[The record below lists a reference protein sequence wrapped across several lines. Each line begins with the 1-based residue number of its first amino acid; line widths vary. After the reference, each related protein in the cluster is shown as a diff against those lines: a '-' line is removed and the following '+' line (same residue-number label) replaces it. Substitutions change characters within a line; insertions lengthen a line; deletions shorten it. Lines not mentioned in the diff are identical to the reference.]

1 MKISNPI
8 FLILILTA
16 NVVYPQIKKIPF
28 KNTEGKDCNDLHI
41 KFTTDDVG
49 IHHSPCF
56 SDAIAQEDRKEKYL
70 QGGQVNNNETC
81 TLSFKRPN
89 NKPVTAKSYY
99 WTIDGKQ
106 QGKEKRL
113 QIQKLTWHGGIA
125 TGNGLIRVKLEN
137 TISHF
142 HYLPGST
149 AEQTRSSFKSFI
161 EMNFNLGGVER
172 IHAYVDSLG
181 TLIMQSNLAGDTT
194 VKLETVVIMQDFSQ
208 TVIFTDILPG
218 VLKVRLLLEG
228 FYNTT
233 EDKMSGD
240 YAVVLLRSNLP
251 PYDVL
256 ESTRCW
262 IDTSG
267 NIETFFW
274 DVPDGQQF
282 FMEIRHRNSISTWSA
297 NGFNQFLNREFY
309 YNFTLSPSMAFGSN
323 MMLKGV
329 RWCFYSG
336 DVDQNGF
343 IDGIDMGMVDNDAS
357 IFAIGKIP
365 TDLTGDNTTDAT
377 DLAIVDN
384 NALLFISTVRP

>member
-1 MKISNPI
+1 MKSSISI
-8 FLILILTA
+8 LLILLLTA

-28 KNTEGKDCNDLHI
+28 KNTEGKNCNDLHI
-41 KFTTDDVG
+41 KFTTDDV
-49 IHHSPCF
+49 IVHHSPCF
-56 SDAIAQEDRKEKYL
+56 SDYPAQEDRKEKYF
-70 QGGQVNNNETC
+70 QSGQVNNNETC

-89 NKPVTAKSYY
+89 NKAVTAKSYY

-113 QIQKLTWHGGIA
+113 QIQKLNWHGGVA

-137 TISHF
+137 TVSHF
-142 HYLPGST
+142 QYFHGST

-161 EMNFNLGGVER
+161 DMNFNSGGVER
-172 IHAYVDSLG
+172 IHAYVDTLG

-194 VKLETVVIMQDFSQ
+194 VTLETFVVMQDMTQS
-208 TVIFTDILPG
+208 VLFTDIVPG
-218 VLKVRLLLEG
+218 VLRVKLLPEG
-228 FYNTT
+228 FYNTMD
-233 EDKMSGD
+233 DKMTGD
-240 YAVVLLRSNLP
+240 YAVVLLRYNVP

-262 IDTSG
+262 IDSTG

-282 FMEIRHRNSISTWSA
+282 FMEVRHRNSISTWSA
-297 NGFNQFLNREFY
+297 NGFNQFTNREFN

-323 MMLKGV
+323 LMLKGV
-329 RWCFYSG
+329 RWCFFGG

-343 IDGIDMGMVDNDAS
+343 VDGIDMGMVDNDAS
-357 IFAIGKIP
+357 IFATGKIT

-384 NALLFISTVRP
+384 NALQFISTIRP

>member
-1 MKISNPI
+1 MKSSIPI
-8 FLILILTA
+8 LLILILTA
-16 NVVYPQIKKIPF
+16 NIVYPQIKKIPF

-41 KFTTDDVG
+41 KFTTEDVG
-49 IHHSPCF
+49 VHFSPCF
-56 SDAIAQEDRKEKYL
+56 SNTVPQEDPKEKYL
-70 QGGQVNNNETC
+70 QGGRVKKDSTC
-81 TLSFKRPN
+81 EISFKRPN
-89 NKPVTAKSYY
+89 DKPVTAKSYY

-113 QIQKLTWHGGIA
+113 QIQKLNWHGGVA
-125 TGNGLIRVKLEN
+125 TGNGLIRVRLEN

-172 IHAYVDSLG
+172 IHAYVDSIG

-194 VKLETVVIMQDFSQ
+194 VKLETAVVMQDMTQS
-208 TVIFTDILPG
+208 VLFTDIIPG
-218 VLKVRLLLEG
+218 VLRVKLLPEG
-228 FYNTT
+228 FYSIND
-233 EDKMSGD
+233 DKMNGD
-240 YAVVLLRSNLP
+240 YAVVLLRRNSC
-251 PYDVL
+251 PYEVL

-262 IDTSG
+262 IDSSG

-323 MMLKGV
+323 LMLKGV
-329 RWCFYSG
+329 RWCFFGG

-357 IFAIGKIP
+357 IFAIGKIT

-384 NALLFISTVRP
+384 NALQFISTIRP